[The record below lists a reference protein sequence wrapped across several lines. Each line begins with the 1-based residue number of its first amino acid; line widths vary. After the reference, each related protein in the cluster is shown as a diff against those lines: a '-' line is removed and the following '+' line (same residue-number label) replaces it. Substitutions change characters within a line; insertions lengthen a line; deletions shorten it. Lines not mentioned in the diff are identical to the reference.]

1 MPKPI
6 VQIRNARIVP
16 ALSIWPDHDGLAPDA
31 MVMKGELA
39 SNHPALGDPVGADEG
54 ANNIRTS
61 LIVEQRLSARI
72 VETMNT
78 VYHLVD

>member
-6 VQIRNARIVP
+6 VQVRNARIVP
-16 ALSIWPDHDGLAPDA
+16 ALSIWPDHDGLDVDA
-31 MVMKGELA
+31 MVMLGELA
-39 SNHPALGDPVGADEG
+39 SNHPVLGDPVGANEG

-61 LIVEQRLSARI
+61 LIVEQRLSSRI

-78 VYHLVD
+78 VYQLVD